1 MVAFVYWQ
9 ARSNHP
15 LLPLRVLTDRMR
27 AGSFLAVLISGVGV
41 FGVFLFLTYYLQ
53 LVLGYSPI
61 ATGLAFMPMT
71 IGLVA
76 AATLSTSVLLPRF
89 GAAPGG
95 HGRTDS
101 VGDRN
106 GSSRTDLSGER
117 LCPQYCAGTPRGWL
131 RSG

>member
-89 GAAPGG
+89 GPRLVVTGG
-95 HGRTDS
+95 LILSAIGM
-101 VGDRN
+101 V
-106 GSSRTDLSGER
+106 SSRTDLSGER